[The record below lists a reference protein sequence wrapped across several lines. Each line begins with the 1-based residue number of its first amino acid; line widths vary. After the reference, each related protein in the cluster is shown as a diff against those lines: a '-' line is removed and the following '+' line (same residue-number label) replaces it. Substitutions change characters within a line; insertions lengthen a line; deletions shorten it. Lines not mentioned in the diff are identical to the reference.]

1 MPAGGGESA
10 DGEALHRIFQIFQKI
25 FGKGID
31 KRERGWYIMQAV
43 RSEARVFRGYEK
55 SFPEDE
61 KKA

>member
-1 MPAGGGESA
+1 MSLG
-10 DGEALHRIFQIFQKI
+10 IVKKIKKI
-25 FGKGID
+25 FEKGID

-43 RSEARVFRGYEK
+43 RSEARVFRGYKK